1 MVDAV
6 PLAIEAERGSE
17 GVLVL
22 GFLSLLMAL
31 VLVMARD
38 RDDDAGR
45 PEEATRQERT
55 GTRAAASSFPR
66 GEKRQ
71 RSLVTRRSSSST
83 SAGSTAPS
91 SPTRTQPSGKGEV
104 PRMPGEPVSPKRAA
118 SAARPAGPS
127 GQEQQTHV
135 SPALKPRRTSS
146 GGKRAPQLEP
156 SVAASAESRERSQSL
171 CDGIHSELQTP
182 DRYDARLTE
191 DQDARGTRD
200 KAARDELLSSLKE
213 EQASAL
219 SALRQEHESMKA
231 ELHQR
236 IAALERMVASQ
247 RASDR
252 TPRPGPSTPST
263 PPLYPSTPLAS
274 LQESAVSPHSPG
286 TSAGKSGPSTPL
298 TWHRAP
304 STPSAGQ
311 QTPRTPVTCPRTPST
326 PLPPSASQRQSS
338 RQTERLSS
346 GTLFYS
352 QVIANAFKETNV
364 SRGIQRV
371 TSDLQVSNGSARA
384 KSSRSTFLSKS
395 MQEPE
400 SSRSNFLS
408 KSMPEGWCE

>member
-1 MVDAV
+1 
-6 PLAIEAERGSE
+6 
-17 GVLVL
+17 
-22 GFLSLLMAL
+22 MAL

-91 SPTRTQPSGKGEV
+91 SPTCTQPSGKGEV

-182 DRYDARLTE
+182 DRYARLTE

-274 LQESAVSPHSPG
+274 LQESAVSPHSLG

-311 QTPRTPVTCPRTPST
+311 QTPKTPVTCPRTPST

-400 SSRSNFLS
+400 SSRSESSRSNFLS